1 MSRARLNGDYRLV
14 LMLIMESSLTYGL
27 ELRLYLHDRLREKKD
42 TAIDIAV
49 LATLDINM
57 FSLLSVSRYPDR
69 EPSLQ
74 NSHVTAR
81 RGRSRQDLLRARLR
95 CHLGRA
101 HLDTF
106 AFRQFWINT
115 YADTDMEQP

>member
-27 ELRLYLHDRLREKKD
+27 ELRLYLHDRLREKKKKKD

-69 EPSLQ
+69 EPSL
-74 NSHVTAR
+74 
-81 RGRSRQDLLRARLR
+81 LR
-95 CHLGRA
+95 
-101 HLDTF
+101 TP
-106 AFRQFWINT
+106 T
-115 YADTDMEQP
+115 

>member
-27 ELRLYLHDRLREKKD
+27 ELRLYLHDRLREEKRYSKKD

-69 EPSLQ
+69 EPSL
-74 NSHVTAR
+74 
-81 RGRSRQDLLRARLR
+81 LR
-95 CHLGRA
+95 
-101 HLDTF
+101 TP
-106 AFRQFWINT
+106 T
-115 YADTDMEQP
+115 

>member
-27 ELRLYLHDRLREKKD
+27 ELRLYLHDRLREKKKKD

-69 EPSLQ
+69 EPSL
-74 NSHVTAR
+74 
-81 RGRSRQDLLRARLR
+81 LR
-95 CHLGRA
+95 
-101 HLDTF
+101 TP
-106 AFRQFWINT
+106 T
-115 YADTDMEQP
+115 